1 MPSNSIALVGRATAL
16 EYHEFESGATMVS
29 FTLTTQRR
37 RQSPLVLRC
46 EGRGKRILEQYEL
59 MDEGCLVGIIG
70 TITKGADSA
79 LPLVQL
85 DRLEYMGNP
94 LEVTP

>member
-1 MPSNSIALVGRATAL
+1 MPSNSITLVGRASSL
-16 EYHEFESGATMVS
+16 EFESGGPLAS

-46 EGRGKRILEQYEL
+46 EGRGKRILEQFEL
-59 MDEGCLVGIIG
+59 MDEGSLVGIIG
-70 TITKGADSA
+70 TMTTGAVGA
-79 LPLVQL
+79 LPLVRL

-94 LEVTP
+94 LEVAP